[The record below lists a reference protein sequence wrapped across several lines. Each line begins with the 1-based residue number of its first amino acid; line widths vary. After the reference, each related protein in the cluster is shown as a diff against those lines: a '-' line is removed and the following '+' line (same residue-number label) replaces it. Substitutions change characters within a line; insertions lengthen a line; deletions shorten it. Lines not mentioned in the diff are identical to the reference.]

1 MRNRLRILAADKL
14 ISAKCLALTTSDR
27 TRTNRP
33 RLSDAVCFSL
43 CMLAGLVG
51 RMSSVELNKLTFDAA
66 IRSRSWLPARA
77 WNRTGHAL
85 WTSVAAGIEMLVI
98 AVSSFGA
105 FAGYNYLV
113 YGAIPD
119 STHYGFASAAIGAV
133 YGGLCLAD
141 NQYDLLG
148 AEWNRHGRSR
158 GLGAIWAA
166 FVLLLAIGFI
176 SDNLKEYSR
185 GTFFTQLL
193 VASLAQL
200 ITRTFLWQ
208 VIREGRIRGNW
219 LAPGIVMLRM
229 PGVDGAADL
238 HKRLSIHPD
247 EILRSYE
254 LAPIASGASALE
266 RFDNQIAEIRRECR
280 SLKIDAILIS
290 FDADNMELVTRAVSA
305 LSELPAR
312 IQLLPVGMA
321 DLMQR
326 SRIGSCGEVNV
337 FELFCG
343 PCSLRD
349 RLLKRSMD
357 VVVAMAAGVLISPLL
372 VLVAVL
378 IKLDSKGPVLFR
390 QTRHGFNNEPIQ
402 VLKFRTM
409 TTCDDSGPQFR
420 QVVRGDPRITR
431 IGRFLRRTNIDEL
444 PQLIN
449 VFKGDMSI
457 VGPRPHAVAH
467 NEMYEGKIRG
477 MWRRHNVKPG
487 ITGWAQV
494 NGLRGETDTIEKM
507 RERVEYDLYYVANWS
522 LLFDLK
528 IMIMTLSKRAHENAY

>member
-1 MRNRLRILAADKL
+1 MY
-14 ISAKCLALTTSDR
+14 STE
-27 TRTNRP
+27 
-33 RLSDAVCFSL
+33 F
-43 CMLAGLVG
+43 
-51 RMSSVELNKLTFDAA
+51 NKLTFDAA

-77 WNRTGHAL
+77 RNRTGQAL
-85 WTSVAAGIEMLVI
+85 WTALAAGIEILVI
-98 AVSSFGA
+98 AVTSYGA
-105 FAGYNYLV
+105 FASYNYLV
-113 YGAIPD
+113 YGAIPERAD
-119 STHYGFASAAIGAV
+119 YVLASAAIGAI

-148 AEWNRHGRSR
+148 DEWNRHGRSR
-158 GLGAIWAA
+158 GLAAIVAA
-166 FVLLLAIGFI
+166 LVLLLAIGFI
-176 SDNLKEYSR
+176 SDNLKDYSR
-185 GTFFTQLL
+185 GTFLAQLL
-193 VASLAQL
+193 VASLAQ
-200 ITRTFLWQ
+200 IVTRTCLWQ
-208 VIREGRIRGNW
+208 VIREGRKRGTW

-229 PGVDGAADL
+229 PGVSRAADL
-238 HKRLSIHPD
+238 HERLSIYPD

-254 LAPIASGASALE
+254 LAPATGGIPFD
-266 RFDNQIAEIRRECR
+266 RFDSQIAEIRSECR
-280 SLKIDAILIS
+280 LLKIDAILIS
-290 FDADNMELVTRAVSA
+290 FDADSMELVTRAVSA

-326 SRIGSCGEVNV
+326 SRIGSWGQVNV

-349 RLLKRSMD
+349 RLMKRSMD
-357 VVVAMAAGVLISPLL
+357 IVVALAAGALISPVLAL
-372 VLVAVL
+372 VSIL

-409 TTCDDSGPQFR
+409 ATYDDFGDEFR
-420 QVVRGDPRITR
+420 QAVRGDSRVTR

-449 VFKGDMSI
+449 VLKGDMSI

-477 MWRRHNVKPG
+477 IWRRHNVKPG

-494 NGLRGETDTIEKM
+494 NGLRGETDTVEKM
-507 RERVEYDLYYVANWS
+507 QKRVEYDLYYVANWS
-522 LLFDLK
+522 FVFDLK
-528 IMIMTLSKRAHENAY
+528 IIIMTLLSKRAYENAY